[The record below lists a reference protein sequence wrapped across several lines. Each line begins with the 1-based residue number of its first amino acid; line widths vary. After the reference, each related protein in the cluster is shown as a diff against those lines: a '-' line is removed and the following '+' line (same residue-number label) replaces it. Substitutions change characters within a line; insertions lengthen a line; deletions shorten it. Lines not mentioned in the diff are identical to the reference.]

1 MPSRGHGNPRRG
13 ISVSS
18 RRQGGVPNAAP
29 ALGCLWGP
37 GASEKMVVGLLT
49 VELHVPG
56 SQSLK
61 DKRMVLRRIKDRLK
75 KFNVAVSEVE
85 HQDLWQ
91 RAALAVV
98 TVSTDEKHAD
108 RELAAVADEIER
120 VEPGLITRT
129 DVEFLT

>member
-1 MPSRGHGNPRRG
+1 MV
-13 ISVSS
+13 I
-18 RRQGGVPNAAP
+18 
-29 ALGCLWGP
+29 ALL
-37 GASEKMVVGLLT
+37 SI
-49 VELHVPG
+49 ELHVPG

-98 TVSTDEKHAD
+98 TVSSDQRHAD

-120 VEPGLITRT
+120 VEPGLVTRT
-129 DVEFLT
+129 EVEFLS

>member
-1 MPSRGHGNPRRG
+1 
-13 ISVSS
+13 
-18 RRQGGVPNAAP
+18 
-29 ALGCLWGP
+29 
-37 GASEKMVVGLLT
+37 MVVGLLT

-61 DKRMVLRRIKDRLK
+61 EKRMVLRRIKDRLS
-75 KFNVAVSEVE
+75 KFNVAVAEVE

-98 TVSTDEKHAD
+98 TVSSDQHHAD
-108 RELAAVADEIER
+108 RELAAAADEIER

-129 DVEFLT
+129 EVEFLS

>member
-1 MPSRGHGNPRRG
+1 MV
-13 ISVSS
+13 I
-18 RRQGGVPNAAP
+18 
-29 ALGCLWGP
+29 ALL
-37 GASEKMVVGLLT
+37 SID
-49 VELHVPG
+49 LHVPG
-56 SQSLK
+56 SRSLK

-98 TVSTDEKHAD
+98 TVSSDQQHAD

-120 VEPGLITRT
+120 VEPGLIART
-129 DVEFLT
+129 EVEFLS